1 MWRKCLAIL
10 VVFFTIGQAQDDTT
24 LVRIGQTVPDFKVT
38 TLDGKIFDIKDC
50 RGKIILLNFF
60 ATWCG
65 PCLQEMPH
73 LETEIWQKYKNDG
86 LVVLAIGRE
95 HTAVQLDTFR
105 QENKFSF
112 QIAPDPQRKIYSL
125 FATVYIPRNILIDR
139 DGRIIYLSIGY
150 DKKEFALLAD
160 LIGQKLKAGK

>member
-1 MWRKCLAIL
+1 MWRKCLTIL

-24 LVRIGQTVPDFKVT
+24 LVRIGQTVPDFKVK
-38 TLDGKIFDIKDC
+38 TLDSKIIDIKDC
-50 RGKIILLNFF
+50 RGQVVLLNFF

-65 PCLQEMPH
+65 PCMQEMPR

-95 HTAVQLDTFR
+95 HTAAQLDSFR
-105 QENKFSF
+105 KKKKFSF
-112 QIAPDPQRKIYSL
+112 PLVPDPQRQVYGL
-125 FATVYIPRNILIDR
+125 FATAYIPRNILIDR

-150 DKKEFALLAD
+150 DKKEFAKLVN
-160 LIGQKLKAGK
+160 LIDQKMKDRK